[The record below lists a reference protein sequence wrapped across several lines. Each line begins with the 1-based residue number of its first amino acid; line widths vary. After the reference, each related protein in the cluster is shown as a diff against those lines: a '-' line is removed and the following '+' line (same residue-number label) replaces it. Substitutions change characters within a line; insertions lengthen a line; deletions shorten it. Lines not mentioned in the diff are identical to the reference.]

1 MHSCPTLSSA
11 FSHLACALRSA
22 PPFVRLVTGDDQ
34 HMARLWDR
42 ACLAESTGS
51 LRIIEEV
58 QDAQLRWCG
67 SMVGVVI
74 GGRSGAAAFVSTFL
88 AVSFV

>member
-1 MHSCPTLSSA
+1 
-11 FSHLACALRSA
+11 
-22 PPFVRLVTGDDQ
+22 
-34 HMARLWDR
+34 MARLWDR